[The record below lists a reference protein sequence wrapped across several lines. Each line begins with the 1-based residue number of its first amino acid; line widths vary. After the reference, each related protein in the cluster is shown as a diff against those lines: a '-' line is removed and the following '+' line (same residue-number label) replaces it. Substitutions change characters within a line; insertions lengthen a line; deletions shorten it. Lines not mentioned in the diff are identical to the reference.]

1 MRALLGSLLLACT
14 LLAAP
19 YTITL
24 SKTKAYEKEPIHLL
38 LRYNEPPKEEILW
51 VKFAPKPTKDWKVV
65 LLAKR
70 TTPKGYERSFLLFA
84 KHSGKLT
91 LPLELRIKRASK
103 QEIRSD
109 ILGTG
114 YEQTEL
120 IKGVI
125 QTIQIKPLRLAI
137 LPAPKAD
144 LYGEFRLEWRVDKT
158 KAKRYEPIYVTLK
171 LRGKGYDQ
179 LPPIWPQT
187 KPKVKIL
194 ADTPTKKISYKSDGA
209 HIEYER
215 QFALLADRNFTLLP
229 LRLKQ
234 FDFSSLTTL
243 STPAYSIEVAA
254 VPEPLPAK
262 STPPK
267 ITPSIHILA
276 KIVGYLFV
284 FAMGGVT
291 AVLGLWWLR
300 RKLGKKWE
308 ILLAKDERELLS
320 LLATMRGFES
330 ERRLL
335 DEAIST
341 HKRLNLWKMKRKIMK
356 GMR

>member
-1 MRALLGSLLLACT
+1 MRPLLGSLLLVCT

-24 SKTKAYEKEPIHLL
+24 SKTKAYAKEPIHLL
-38 LRYNEPPKEEILW
+38 LRYNEPPKEEIVW

-84 KHSGKLT
+84 KRAGHLT
-91 LPLELRIKRASK
+91 LPLELSIKRASK

-120 IKGVI
+120 IKGVV
-125 QTIQIKPLRLAI
+125 QTIKIEPLHLTI
-137 LPAPKAD
+137 LQAPKAD
-144 LYGEFRLEWRVDKT
+144 LYGAFHLEWRVDKT
-158 KAKRYEPIYVTLK
+158 KAKRYEPIYVTLR
-171 LRGKGYDQ
+171 LRGRGYDQ
-179 LPPIWPQT
+179 LPPIWPKT
-187 KPKVKIL
+187 DPKVKVL
-194 ADTPTKKISYKSDGA
+194 ADTPTKKISYKNDGA

-229 LRLKQ
+229 LKLKQ
-234 FDFSSLTTL
+234 FDFTKLTIL
-243 STPAYSIEVAA
+243 STPSYSIEVAA
-254 VPEPLPAK
+254 APEPLPAK
-262 STPPK
+262 SAPPK
-267 ITPSIHILA
+267 IKPSIHILV
-276 KIVGYLFV
+276 KIVGYLFI
-284 FAMGGVT
+284 FAMGGLT
-291 AVLGLWWLR
+291 AILGLWWLR
-300 RKLGKKWE
+300 RRLGKKWE

-330 ERRLL
+330 ERKLL
-335 DEAIST
+335 DEAISK
-341 HKRLNLWKMKRKIMK
+341 HKRLNLWKIKRQIMK
-356 GMR
+356 GTR

>member
-1 MRALLGSLLLACT
+1 MRPLLGSLSLTLS

-19 YTITL
+19 YTIVP

-38 LRYNEPPKEEILW
+38 LRYEEPPKEEILW
-51 VKFAPKPTKDWKVV
+51 VKFAPKPSKDWKVV

-84 KHSGKLT
+84 KRTGKLS

-120 IKGVI
+120 IKGVVQAI
-125 QTIQIKPLRLAI
+125 DIEPLTFTILQ
-137 LPAPKAD
+137 APKAD
-144 LYGEFRLEWRVDKT
+144 LYGKFHLNWRVDKT

-187 KPKVKIL
+187 DPKIKIL
-194 ADTPTKKISYKSDGA
+194 ADTPTKKISYKSDGT

-234 FDFSSLTTL
+234 FDYSTLTTL

-254 VPEPLPAK
+254 APKPLPAK
-262 STPPK
+262 STLPK
-267 ITPSIHILA
+267 IEPSIHILA
-276 KIVGYLFV
+276 KIFGYLFV
-284 FAMGGVT
+284 FAMGALT
-291 AVLGLWWLR
+291 SLLGLWWLK
-300 RKLGKKWE
+300 RKLGKKWDV
-308 ILLAKDERELLS
+308 LTAKDERELLS

-335 DEAIST
+335 DEAIRE
-341 HKRLNLWKMKRKIMK
+341 HRRINLWKIKRKIVK